1 MQPFG
6 LLLIT
11 CAVLLEAAADI
22 FFKKWASAHGPSLFA
37 VGLVLYTLGTLL
49 WAYSLRFD
57 TLSRSIVVFAV
68 LNLIVVVLAGVY
80 VFGEH
85 LEPVHVLGILLGIA
99 SIVLL
104 HL

>member
-6 LLLIT
+6 LLLIA
-11 CAVLLEAAADI
+11 CAVFLEAAADI
-22 FFKKWASAHGPSLFA
+22 FFKKWTLAHGTPLFA
-37 VGLVLYTLGTLL
+37 VGLLLYTLGTLL

-57 TLSRSIVVFAV
+57 TLSRSIVIFTV

-85 LEPVHVLGILLGIA
+85 LEPIHILGILLGIA